1 MLSQNHSW
9 NGLTRPARIN
19 DNLPPAA
26 AGSPELRCRVDSQP
40 GTLAALRTRPR
51 HERRPRGGQVGLRRP
66 RPERA
71 GMGSG
76 LRAGGRGGGGGE
88 EAPSGCIPSPGTA
101 GTPGPG
107 GGSDWPSPG
116 VSGGVR
122 EEFQSRAWAGNER
135 AGESGA
141 RAPAVMQGR
150 AAAYLSAQRRKESGT
165 RNTATLLAF
174 SAPAALASGFGVAE
188 RGQRRVRGA
197 LWKVVVDRHC

>member
-1 MLSQNHSW
+1 MTTSRRLRQAPLSC
-9 NGLTRPARIN
+9 
-19 DNLPPAA
+19 AA
-26 AGSPELRCRVDSQP
+26 AW
-40 GTLAALRTRPR
+40 
-51 HERRPRGGQVGLRRP
+51 
-66 RPERA
+66 
-71 GMGSG
+71 
-76 LRAGGRGGGGGE
+76 
-88 EAPSGCIPSPGTA
+88 IPSPGPWRRSGHDPGTSGVPGAARWVCGGLGRSGLGWARGSGQAAVEA
-101 GTPGPG
+101 GVGRRRPAVASPLRALRGRLAPG

-150 AAAYLSAQRRKESGT
+150 AAAYLPAQRRKESGI